1 MAVCSHQPRPNDFT
15 AVRALNFV
23 EYRMILCLNA
33 STFLK
38 WTCVNIV
45 YGQYDNRKTLSGQHF
60 KQTKRTMSLKAKPK
74 EDISAHKIQESFH
87 TNRQTGIRRL
97 VSSILEPGC
106 LAEKLSQSMMIRDLR
121 LQHHLPDSSS

>member
-1 MAVCSHQPRPNDFT
+1 M
-15 AVRALNFV
+15 
-23 EYRMILCLNA
+23 
-33 STFLK
+33 
-38 WTCVNIV
+38 VNI
-45 YGQYDNRKTLSGQHF
+45 YDNRKTLSGQHF
-60 KQTKRTMSLKAKPK
+60 KQTKRTMSPLKAKPK
-74 EDISAHKIQESFH
+74 EDISAHKIKESFH